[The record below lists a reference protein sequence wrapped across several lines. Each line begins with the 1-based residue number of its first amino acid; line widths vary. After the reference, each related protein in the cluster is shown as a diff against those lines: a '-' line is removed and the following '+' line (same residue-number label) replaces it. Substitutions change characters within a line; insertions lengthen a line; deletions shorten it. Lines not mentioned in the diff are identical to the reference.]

1 MARTNRR
8 READDVTNSKRSIK
22 KGLRRNYRKN
32 VKRKLQ
38 VFDYKN
44 PEAWDDYDD
53 DEAVEYIKGYS

>member
-44 PEAWDDYDD
+44 QEAWDDYDD